1 MADIRHIEIINKLSE
16 SDLNLT
22 SVYSDY
28 PKSCLPTKLALPSSD
43 KGKRALFENIDENLY
58 EEGAHMVA
66 FRTSVNKLVPWIK
79 CLQLLYYEHYGKLS
93 NYTVYWFD
101 EPDNWSSKMS
111 GNRKIC
117 IELSTKADTMNP
129 LLYKITV
136 FINTGLI
143 QIQGTH
149 KDTFVTKDFPV
160 LLAIVNKV
168 VDFNT
173 SCTTDVPTD
182 CSVSEINTDNLMTTK
197 ASKKIDND
205 DQTMVKHVDK
215 VTEPKRA
222 DKHEDIISEKNF
234 QDKENHQKENDAS
247 KSYESDK
254 SMTLYSPN
262 KNMENIQAH
271 FTTALEKICTQ
282 QSKLFDAKLKA
293 VEETYTKLLEN
304 NNKNFS
310 QLLLTVTKSLKTQ
323 PETDKFNGLISSLE
337 KENITL
343 KSAVQELRNES
354 LLSAECWKSKME
366 TQKSQIEQQKQTYE
380 KSFKDLQIAID
391 TLQIQ
396 IQERMMRLPT

>member
-173 SCTTDVPTD
+173 SCITDVPTD

-222 DKHEDIISEKNF
+222 DKHEDIISEKIFKIRKIIKRKMMQAKVMNLI
-234 QDKENHQKENDAS
+234 
-247 KSYESDK
+247 KSVI
-254 SMTLYSPN
+254 TN
-262 KNMENIQAH
+262 
-271 FTTALEKICTQ
+271 
-282 QSKLFDAKLKA
+282 
-293 VEETYTKLLEN
+293 
-304 NNKNFS
+304 S
-310 QLLLTVTKSLKTQ
+310 QKSLKTQ

-396 IQERMMRLPT
+396 IQGKDDEITNIKNVIG